1 MNRDNHCGFRISDC
15 GLRNVKTDRLRAIN
29 EPQRVKVELDA
40 NGLPVG
46 IRDAGCEMRVVED
59 VGEIWR
65 IDDEWWR
72 VPIHRRYVEVIIE
85 GGRRVVLFE
94 DVITGEWFSQKP

>member
-1 MNRDNHCGFRISDC
+1 M
-15 GLRNVKTDRLRAIN
+15 RNVKTDRLIGIN
-29 EPQRVKVELDA
+29 EPQQVEVELAD

-46 IRDAGCEMRVVED
+46 MRDAGCGMRVVEN

>member
-1 MNRDNHCGFRISDC
+1 M
-15 GLRNVKTDRLRAIN
+15 KTDRLIGIN
-29 EPQRVKVELDA
+29 EPQQVEVELAD

-46 IRDAGCEMRVVED
+46 MRDAGCGMRVVEN

-94 DVITGEWFSQKP
+94 DLITGEWFAQKP

>member
-1 MNRDNHCGFRISDC
+1 M
-15 GLRNVKTDRLRAIN
+15 KTDRLIGIN
-29 EPQRVKVELDA
+29 EPQQVEVELAD

-46 IRDAGCEMRVVED
+46 MQDAGCGMRVVEN

-94 DVITGEWFSQKP
+94 DLITGEWFAQKP

>member
-1 MNRDNHCGFRISDC
+1 LKTLRISDC
-15 GLRNVKTDRLRAIN
+15 GLRNVKTDRLIGIN
-29 EPQRVKVELDA
+29 EPQQVEVELAD

-46 IRDAGCEMRVVED
+46 MRDAGCGMRVVEN

-94 DVITGEWFSQKP
+94 DLITGEWFAQKP

>member
-1 MNRDNHCGFRISDC
+1 M
-15 GLRNVKTDRLRAIN
+15 RNVKTDRLIGIN
-29 EPQRVKVELDA
+29 EPQQVEVELAD

-46 IRDAGCEMRVVED
+46 MQDAGCGMRVVEN

-94 DVITGEWFSQKP
+94 DLITGEWFAQKP

>member
-1 MNRDNHCGFRISDC
+1 M
-15 GLRNVKTDRLRAIN
+15 RNVKTDRLRAIN

-40 NGLPVG
+40 NVLPVG

>member
-1 MNRDNHCGFRISDC
+1 
-15 GLRNVKTDRLRAIN
+15 LRNVKTDRLIGIN
-29 EPQRVKVELDA
+29 EPQQVEVELAD

-46 IRDAGCEMRVVED
+46 MQDAGCGMRVVEN

-94 DVITGEWFSQKP
+94 DLITGEWFAQKP